1 MTPRLHARLLHLCDL
16 AKATPP
22 ETDVGP
28 ALDALGVLLWTAA
41 IGQRDTIDAM
51 DAGLSKRLKQLTGR
65 TQLALRGSIVRAAN
79 ANDEDAAIANA
90 TLIDIVRAAGLVLD
104 RKSIA
109 DATPGLHI
117 SKLHPPS
124 RTFARMLEGNADG
137 LTTARYALH
146 ILDCTRCQHTLASLP
161 ARDHDAAS
169 ASTSR
174 AHALLEVREP
184 MMRFAAADTTS
195 VRAPN
200 EGRVIGSKRK
210 PPLEAVLFNDPDARR
225 LAIYSTDDINIR
237 VIAQGL
243 TTEAT
248 LTGYCLTRLDNTA
261 ITGATLQVT
270 LHLNDKPLTWKL
282 ALSDATSAKRNPPRE
297 PSKAAKRKKPAP
309 KKR

>member
-1 MTPRLHARLLHLCDL
+1 VNPRLHARLLHLCDL

-22 ETDVGP
+22 EHDVGP
-28 ALDALGVLLWTAA
+28 ALNALGFLLWSAA
-41 IGQRDTIDAM
+41 TGDRDTVDA
-51 DAGLSKRLKQLTGR
+51 ALSKRLKQLAGR
-65 TQLALRGSIVRAAN
+65 AQLALRGSIVRAAN
-79 ANDEDAAIANA
+79 ANDEDAAITNA
-90 TLIDIVRAAGLVLD
+90 TLIDIVRAASLVLD
-104 RKSIA
+104 RKSVA
-109 DATPGLHI
+109 DATPALRI

-137 LTTARYALH
+137 LTTGRYALH

-200 EGRVIGSKRK
+200 EGRVVGRKAK

-237 VIAQGL
+237 ILADGL

-261 ITGATLQVT
+261 ITRATLDAT

-282 ALSDATSAKRNPPRE
+282 ALSEATSTRTARRKAT
-297 PSKAAKRKKPAP
+297 KAASRKKPAP